1 MGDKVRFNIIEEKK
15 KIKITRCDYSLEF
28 LKSNSIL
35 H

>member
-1 MGDKVRFNIIEEKK
+1 MSDKVRFNIIEEK